1 MRLATNWKRH
11 IIAEVLSDFEFVV
24 SWAPGLIGHK
34 LRVFYLKRRLKQV
47 GDRPQIGVGVQ
58 FIGPRNI
65 VIGDDF
71 SCWSNC
77 TIAACDD
84 GILEIGNSVKLNRQ
98 VYLNACV
105 GGRIVLGND
114 VLVGPNVVLRAS
126 DHIIENSDKLISQ
139 QGSAG
144 GEIIIEDDVWL
155 ASNVVVVS
163 GVRVGKGSVAA
174 AGAVVTRDVQPY
186 TVVGGVP
193 AKFLKNRGD

>member
-1 MRLATNWKRH
+1 MLEQLHNR
-11 IIAEVLSDFEFVV
+11 
-24 SWAPGLIGHK
+24 
-34 LRVFYLKRRLKQV
+34 
-47 GDRPQIGVGVQ
+47 
-58 FIGPRNI
+58 
-65 VIGDDF
+65 
-71 SCWSNC
+71 
-77 TIAACDD
+77 ACDD

-114 VLVGPNVVLRAS
+114 VLVGSNSVLRAS
-126 DHIIENSDKLISQ
+126 DHIIENSDKPISQ

-174 AGAVVTRDVQPY
+174 AGAGLTRDVQPY
-186 TVVGGVP
+186 TVVGGYRLSS
-193 AKFLKNRGD
+193 LKTTEIENFKLLINLANISDYFQGSLS